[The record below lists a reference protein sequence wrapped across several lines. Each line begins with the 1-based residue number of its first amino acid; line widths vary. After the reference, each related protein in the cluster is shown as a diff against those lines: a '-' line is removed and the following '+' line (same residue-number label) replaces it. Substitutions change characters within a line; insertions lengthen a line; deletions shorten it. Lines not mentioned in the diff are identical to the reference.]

1 MTLDLN
7 DVMYEV
13 CRKQK
18 NCKSCPIKAVESEVC
33 ITGLSVLESPAWR
46 KMAEAIVPCFVK
58 LCPSQVWMLNHSLL
72 QFLPAEIAAR
82 NNAK

>member
-18 NCKSCPIKAVESEVC
+18 NCKSCPIKAVESDVC
-33 ITGLSVLESPAWR
+33 ITGLSVPESPAWR
-46 KMAEAIVPCFVK
+46 KMAEVIVPCFVK
-58 LCPSQVWMLNHSLL
+58 LCPSHVWMLNRSLL
-72 QFLPAEIAAR
+72 QFLPAELEAR

>member
-18 NCKSCPIKAVESEVC
+18 NCKSCPIKVVESEVC
-33 ITGLSVLESPAWR
+33 VTGLSVHESPAWR
-46 KMAEAIVPCFVK
+46 KMAEAIVPYFVK
-58 LCPSQVWMLNHSLL
+58 THRSLVWMLNHSLL
-72 QFLPAEIAAR
+72 QFLPAELEAG